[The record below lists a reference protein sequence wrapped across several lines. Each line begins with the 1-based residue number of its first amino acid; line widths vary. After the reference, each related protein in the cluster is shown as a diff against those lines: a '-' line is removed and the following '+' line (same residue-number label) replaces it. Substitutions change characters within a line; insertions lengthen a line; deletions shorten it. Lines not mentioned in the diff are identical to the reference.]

1 MIFNVFL
8 PCRLAEKLKV
18 FRTENKKENASKA
31 ECSKASSLCLYK
43 MRCLSND
50 FDILF
55 IYGLHGNIFIL
66 LFLICELRFN
76 EQIKL

>member
-1 MIFNVFL
+1 MQAKQSV
-8 PCRLAEKLKV
+8 
-18 FRTENKKENASKA
+18 
-31 ECSKASSLCLYK
+31 SKASSLCLYEI
-43 MRCLSND
+43 RYLSDD

-55 IYGLHGNIFIL
+55 IHGLHGNIFIL